1 MLHKFVFVL
10 HLKTFKALLFMSLL
24 CFGLCCYLI
33 SNHII
38 YLQNSPYLSISCRF
52 SMPKNPT
59 TKSPWQYRI
68 WLWRCM
74 VCSPTIFSTIT
85 RTQKKSI
92 SFPRPSYDGHFLC
105 YTLSDYGQFSIWHH
119 EAETSIQKEMSAR
132 PLCCPSEIRAVS
144 TLSAFFPSMCQIS

>member
-1 MLHKFVFVL
+1 M
-10 HLKTFKALLFMSLL
+10 LLFDIKSHNLSSK
-24 CFGLCCYLI
+24 FTI
-33 SNHII
+33 SEHI
-38 YLQNSPYLSISCRF
+38 LSIF
-52 SMPKNPT
+52 DAEKPNNQIAVTVQNLALAMYGMLTNHLFDYN
-59 TKSPWQYRI
+59 QNGI
-68 WLWRCM
+68 
-74 VCSPTIFSTIT
+74 
-85 RTQKKSI
+85 QKKSI